1 MTVVGNGIVLGAT
14 VSAGVA
20 VSTTSVSEPEH
31 PANTQIKL
39 ITSSRRFML
48 DIHTTSVQEILWLTR
63 QSQHSGVGV
72 GGPD

>member
-48 DIHTTSVQEILWLTR
+48 DILSSPSSPAPLPKGEGR
-63 QSQHSGVGV
+63 
-72 GGPD
+72 